1 MSKRIKINFQSLN
14 EGNYTVIPG
23 KEIAEVNKRIREAML
38 PVIRD
43 FKRKEF
49 QSWISAKDKRIG

>member
-1 MSKRIKINFQSLN
+1 MSKRVKINFQTIN

-38 PVIRD
+38 PVVRD
-43 FKRKEF
+43 E
-49 QSWISAKDKRIG
+49 SYPV

>member
-1 MSKRIKINFQSLN
+1 MSKRVKINFQTIN

-38 PVIRD
+38 PVVRE
-43 FKRKEF
+43 FKRKEC
-49 QSWISAKDKRIG
+49 QSWIKQK